1 MKARVLPKQEIPVKQ
16 TIPEDLI
23 NAYEKY
29 IDSQIERHSRGHFIR
44 WVKILCLVLHD
55 EYGFGARRLRHVVD
69 KMHDVLHETKTNP
82 FFWED
87 VDKRV
92 IRELKMPFY
101 HEVVDRNG
109 KVLDPVFD
117 EDGNITKSV
126 IGSDGL
132 TYKADCWRIDSN
144 G

>member
-1 MKARVLPKQEIPVKQ
+1 MKARVLPKQKIPKDMLNAC
-16 TIPEDLI
+16 EEYI
-23 NAYEKY
+23 NQQVE
-29 IDSQIERHSRGHFIR
+29 SHSRGHFIR

-55 EYGFGARRLRHVVD
+55 EYGFGARRLCHVVEE
-69 KMHDVLHETKTNP
+69 MRGVLHETKTNP

-101 HEVVDRNG
+101 HEVVDRIG